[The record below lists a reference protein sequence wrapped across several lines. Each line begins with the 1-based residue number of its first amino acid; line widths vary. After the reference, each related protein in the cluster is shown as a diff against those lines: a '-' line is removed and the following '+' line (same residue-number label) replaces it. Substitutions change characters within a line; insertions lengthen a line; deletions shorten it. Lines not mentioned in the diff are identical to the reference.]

1 MPRLFTAI
9 DLDPAARARIGAEQH
24 RLSTEHGGGSLRWV
38 RPEHLHLTLVFIGEV
53 TDDSAATIVTAMQHD
68 IPRRPFQIE
77 LAGFGVFPP
86 RGAPRALWLGV
97 RKGADDVVAL
107 QQVVAARLRE
117 AGVSAERPAFT
128 PHLTLAR
135 WRGRGGRASEK
146 PCDLAVSQKAVAT
159 ADVHAA
165 TLFQSRLSSQ
175 GPAYT
180 VLAESPLIESKGP
193 LH

>member
-9 DLDPAARARIGAEQH
+9 EIDSEARQRIAAQQQRLQDDLREA
-24 RLSTEHGGGSLRWV
+24 SLRWV
-38 RPEHLHLTLVFIGEV
+38 RPEHLHLTLTFIGEV
-53 TDDSAATIVTAMQHD
+53 TDDLAAAIVKVMHRD

-77 LAGFGVFPP
+77 LAGFGVFPS

-97 RKGADDVVAL
+97 QRGADEVVAL
-107 QQVVAARLRE
+107 QQILAGRLHE
-117 AGVSAERPAFT
+117 LGTPLEPRPFS

-135 WRGRGGRASEK
+135 WRGRGGRASER
-146 PCDLAVSQKAVAT
+146 PRHLGVSHERVAIV
-159 ADVHAA
+159 DVGAA
-165 TLFQSRLSSQ
+165 GLVQSRLSSD

-180 VLAESPLIESKGP
+180 VLAESRLTGLDPS